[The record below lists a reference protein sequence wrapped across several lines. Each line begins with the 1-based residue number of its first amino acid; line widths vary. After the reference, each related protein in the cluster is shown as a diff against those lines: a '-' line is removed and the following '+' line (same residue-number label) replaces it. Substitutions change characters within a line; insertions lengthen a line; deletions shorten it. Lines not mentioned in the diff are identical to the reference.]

1 VKVPDLSVLLSLAT
15 DAPWF
20 ARGRFLSRVPGAIG
34 VGAGLPTNHV
44 GNADRNDCVAIAALR
59 NHADAMIALVTAVT
73 AWRDMRHDNLMRAVR
88 QTSAEVESESAEA
101 HLERVK
107 RLIAAAQAIEAAL
120 SDFEEI
126 SWLL

>member
-1 VKVPDLSVLLSLAT
+1 MKVPGLAVLLSLAT

-20 ARGRFLSRVPGAIG
+20 ARGRFLSRVPGATG
-34 VGAGLPTNHV
+34 VGAGIPTNHI

-59 NHADAMIALVTAVT
+59 NHADAMLELVTAVT
-73 AWRDMRHDNLMRAVR
+73 AWRDLRHDNLMRAVR
-88 QTSAEVESESAEA
+88 QTSAEVESESAETHA
-101 HLERVK
+101 ERVRK
-107 RLIAAAQAIEAAL
+107 LIAAAQAVEAVL